1 MGAIY
6 LVRHGQASFAAADYD
21 DLSPI
26 GREQGRVLGRALLA
40 RQVDPQIVICGGMRR
55 HAQTAS
61 ECLEAQLREPSWEL
75 DLGWNEYDHNDM
87 LAGLDPR
94 YREQTAVAA
103 DMLDHEDPRR
113 AFQLI
118 FERAMARWVGGEFHG
133 AYRESWPVFCARVED
148 ALERLVA
155 RVGKA
160 QTALVFTSGGAI
172 SVVLRKL
179 LGLEDTR
186 TLVLSATLANAS
198 VTKLIVGGRGITLST
213 MNEHAHFEGEHKRL
227 ITYR

>member
-1 MGAIY
+1 
-6 LVRHGQASFAAADYD
+6 
-21 DLSPI
+21 
-26 GREQGRVLGRALLA
+26 
-40 RQVDPQIVICGGMRR
+40 MRR

-61 ECLEAQLREPSWEL
+61 ECLAAQSREPSWEL
-75 DLGWNEYDHNDM
+75 DRDWDEYDHNDM

-94 YREQTAVAA
+94 YREQTSVAS
-103 DMLDHEDPRR
+103 DMLNHEDPRR
-113 AFQLI
+113 AFQQI

-133 AYRESWPVFCARVED
+133 EYRESWPVFCARVEG
-148 ALERLVA
+148 ALERLA
-155 RVGKA
+155 TRVGRA

-179 LGLEDTR
+179 LGLADAR
-186 TLVLSATLANAS
+186 ALVLSATLANAS

-213 MNEHAHFEGEHKRL
+213 MNEHAHFEGVHKRL